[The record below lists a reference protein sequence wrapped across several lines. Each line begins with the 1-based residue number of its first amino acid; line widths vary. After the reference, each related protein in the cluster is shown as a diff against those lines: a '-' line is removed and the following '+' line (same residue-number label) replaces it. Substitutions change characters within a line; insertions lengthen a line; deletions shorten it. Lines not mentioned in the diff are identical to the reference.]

1 MVSDG
6 SVTLID
12 PNTNFT
18 ALKLNLID
26 SENDYRAIQ
35 RKNYYSILF
44 IKEGSGSFGVDLNKY
59 SFDSNSIFFLT
70 PYQPFQLNYAGS
82 ISGFAW
88 HFHPDFFCIE
98 RHSKEVACNGI
109 LFNNVYEPPMIVLT
123 DQQARDFEEL
133 FRKFETE
140 MQEAG
145 LAQVDLLMALLKIF
159 LINATRIKV
168 QQHPEALEG
177 GAGQDHPFILQRLKS
192 HIETHYREKH
202 SPSDYASMLHITP
215 KALGKIVKNFFNKT
229 LSELIHERIVIE
241 AKRELYLTGKPV
253 KQIAYELGFDD
264 EFYFS
269 RFFKKITTISPQY
282 FRETVGSN
290 RGGN

>member
-12 PNTNFT
+12 PKTNFT
-18 ALKLNLID
+18 ALQVNQINKD
-26 SENDYRAIQ
+26 NDYQEMQ
-35 RKNYYSILF
+35 RKNFYSILF
-44 IKEGSGSFGVDLNKY
+44 IKEGKGTFRVDMNQFSFE
-59 SFDSNSIFFLT
+59 SNSMFFLT
-70 PYQPFQLNYAGS
+70 PYQPYQLKNDGS
-82 ISGFAW
+82 VSGLAW

-109 LFNNVYEPPMIVLT
+109 LFNNVYEPPMIILS
-123 DQQARDFEEL
+123 DEQAREFEEL
-133 FRKFETE
+133 FRKFEHE
-140 MQEAG
+140 MLEAG

-168 QQHPEALEG
+168 QQHPEAL
-177 GAGQDHPFILQRLKS
+177 QDMPEQNNPFILQKLRN
-192 HIETHYREKH
+192 HIEEHYRKKH
-202 SPSDYASMLHITP
+202 APSDYASMLNITP
-215 KALGKIVKNFFNKT
+215 KALGKIAKNFFNKT

-269 RFFKKITTISPQY
+269 RFFKKITAISPQY
-282 FRETVGSN
+282 YRDTVGSN

>member
-1 MVSDG
+1 MVSEG
-6 SVTLID
+6 CVILID
-12 PNTNFT
+12 PRTNFT
-18 ALKLNLID
+18 ALQVNLIND
-26 SENDYRAIQ
+26 ENHYRDLQ
-35 RKNYYSILF
+35 RKNFYSILF
-44 IKEGSGSFGVDLNKY
+44 IKKGKGNFNVDMNQFSFE
-59 SFDSNSIFFLT
+59 SNSMFFLT
-70 PYQPFQLNYAGS
+70 PYQPFQLKYEGL
-82 ISGFAW
+82 ISGLAW

-109 LFNNVYEPPMIVLT
+109 LFNNVYEPPMITLS
-123 DQQARDFEEL
+123 DQQANEFEEL
-133 FRKFETE
+133 FGKFEQE
-140 MQEAG
+140 MLAAG

-168 QQHPEALEG
+168 QQHPEVLEDM
-177 GAGQDHPFILQRLKS
+177 ATEEHPFILQKLKD
-192 HIETHYREKH
+192 HIEEHYRKKH
-202 SPSDYASMLHITP
+202 APSDYAAMLHITP
-215 KALGKIVKNFFNKT
+215 KALGKISKNFFNKT

-282 FRETVGSN
+282 YRDTVGSA

>member
-12 PNTNFT
+12 PKTNFT
-18 ALKLNLID
+18 ALQVNQINKD
-26 SENDYRAIQ
+26 NDYHELQ
-35 RKNYYSILF
+35 RKNFYSILF
-44 IKEGSGSFGVDLNKY
+44 IKEGKGMFRVDMNQFSFEP
-59 SFDSNSIFFLT
+59 NSMFFLT
-70 PYQPFQLNYAGS
+70 PYQPYQLKYDGL
-82 ISGFAW
+82 ISGLAW

-109 LFNNVYEPPMIVLT
+109 LFNNVYEPPMIAIS
-123 DQQARDFEEL
+123 DEQAREFEEL
-133 FRKFETE
+133 FRKFEHE
-140 MQEAG
+140 MLEAG

-168 QQHPEALEG
+168 QQHPEAL
-177 GAGQDHPFILQRLKS
+177 QDMPEHNNPFILQKLRN
-192 HIETHYREKH
+192 HIEEHYRKKH
-202 SPSDYASMLHITP
+202 APSDYASMLNITP
-215 KALGKIVKNFFNKT
+215 KALGKIAKNFFNKT

-269 RFFKKITTISPQY
+269 RFFKKVTTISPQY
-282 FRETVGSN
+282 YRDTVGSN

>member
-1 MVSDG
+1 MTSDD

-12 PNTNFT
+12 PKTNFT
-18 ALKLNLID
+18 ALQVSSINSD
-26 SENDYRAIQ
+26 NNYRAIQ

-44 IKEGSGSFGVDLNKY
+44 IKKGSGFFRVEMNQY
-59 SFDSNSIFFLT
+59 SFNSNSMFFLT
-70 PYQPFQLNYAGS
+70 PYQPFQLDYEGV
-82 ISGFAW
+82 ISGLAW

-98 RHSKEVACNGI
+98 KHSKEVACNGV
-109 LFNNVYEPPMIVLT
+109 LFNNVYEPPMITLT
-123 DQQARDFEEL
+123 DQQAKEFEEL
-133 FRKFETE
+133 FRKFEAE
-140 MQEAG
+140 MREAG

-168 QQHPEALEG
+168 QQHPKALEEVPG
-177 GAGQDHPFILQRLKS
+177 DEHPFILQKLKD
-192 HIETHYREKH
+192 HIEIHYKKKH
-202 SPSDYASMLHITP
+202 APSDYAKMLHITP
-215 KALGKIVKNFFNKT
+215 KALGKIAKNFFNKT

-269 RFFKKITTISPQY
+269 RFFKKITAISPQY
-282 FRETVGSN
+282 YRETVGSN
-290 RGGN
+290 RGGS

>member
-1 MVSDG
+1 MISDG

-12 PNTNFT
+12 PKTNFT
-18 ALKLNLID
+18 ALQVNLID
-26 SENDYRAIQ
+26 SENNYRAVQ

-44 IKEGSGSFGVDLNKY
+44 IKEGSGFFRVDMNQY
-59 SFDSNSIFFLT
+59 SFDSNSMFFLT
-70 PYQPFQLNYAGS
+70 PYQPFQLQYEGL
-82 ISGFAW
+82 ISGLAW

-109 LFNNVYEPPMIVLT
+109 LFNNVYEPPMIILS
-123 DQQARDFEEL
+123 DQQASDFEEL

-140 MQEAG
+140 MLEAG

-168 QQHPEALEG
+168 QQHPNALEDAPG
-177 GAGQDHPFILQRLKS
+177 GEHPFILQKLKN
-192 HIETHYREKH
+192 HIEAHYREKH
-202 SPSDYASMLHITP
+202 APSDYASMLHITP

-229 LSELIHERIVIE
+229 LSEIIHERIVTE

-269 RFFKKITTISPQY
+269 RFFKKITDISPHY
-282 FRETVGSN
+282 YRETVGSN
-290 RGGN
+290 RGGK